1 MRSVHPRENK
11 VAEAE
16 DNTRERLLDQG
27 ERLFAEKGFS
37 AVSVREITAAA
48 NCNLAAVNYHFGSKQ
63 RLYLAVFR
71 ERWAHR
77 ARRVRQHFSETLAGK
92 PGRGLEDVIGAMANA
107 FLEGPMSEPERRC
120 HIQLMQREMSDPG
133 DALSMVVEEVMR
145 PYILEIT
152 DLVRPYLN
160 GPVDER
166 RLRLSVL
173 SILGVI
179 LYFFL
184 ARPAVS
190 RIVEQEYD
198 SRFKPELVSHITAF
212 SLHGIHSLNQE

>member
-1 MRSVHPRENK
+1 MV
-11 VAEAE
+11 EAE
-16 DNTRERLLDQG
+16 DNTRERLLDHA

-37 AVSVREITAAA
+37 AASVRDVTAAA

-63 RLYLAVFR
+63 ALYLAVFR

-77 ARRVRQHFSETLAGK
+77 AHRVRRHFSETLAGK
-92 PGRGLEDVIGAMANA
+92 PQRNLEDVISAMADA
-107 FLEGPMSEPERRC
+107 FLEGPMSESERRY

-133 DALSMVVEEVMR
+133 DALRMVVEDVMR

-152 DLVRPYLN
+152 DLMRPHLK